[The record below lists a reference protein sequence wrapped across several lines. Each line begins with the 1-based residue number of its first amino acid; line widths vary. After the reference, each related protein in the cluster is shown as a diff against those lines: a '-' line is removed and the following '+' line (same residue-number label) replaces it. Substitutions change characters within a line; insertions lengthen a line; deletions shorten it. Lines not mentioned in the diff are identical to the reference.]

1 MERAKLDLWNATQ
14 QQAGGE
20 IMAMDL
26 AGAGALSVSFLHKK
40 KGLLV
45 NALMVHEP
53 WQQLFHKPWSE
64 AMVIKVLQVLLS
76 ALWPEFLL
84 FLGSVF

>member
-40 KGLLV
+40 KGYW
-45 NALMVHEP
+45 LMH
-53 WQQLFHKPWSE
+53 
-64 AMVIKVLQVLLS
+64 
-76 ALWPEFLL
+76 
-84 FLGSVF
+84 